1 MGSLSMEKK
10 VPKYIVFSEQL
21 KGEIRSGKYTR
32 GSQLPGVRELSSHF
46 GISYLTVSN
55 ILQVLEGEGYVKRLQ
70 GKGTFVTE
78 PQAAFVEGKTKVG
91 YLIDINISIFGK
103 LFAAVQEVLNGK
115 PFYNIPLH
123 AAFGSATP
131 IEQSEEWLE
140 QAMKNHY
147 HSLVIYGDRHF
158 PYRHLSNFLTDF
170 EQLNF
175 VIFDSCALPF
185 GNVNR
190 ILSDMKQAGYLAG
203 QYFLGQGRRKL
214 AVFGLQRLEEMYCRR
229 VGIYSDNYV
238 HLLLDGIE
246 CAYHE
251 AGLDFYQHVR
261 LVDGPTGGIH
271 ANDLRFQHELRGCFE
286 DECEAFLAAGD
297 FRTPAIYRMAE
308 EMKVTIGRDIA
319 VMGMLN
325 SVSTCEL
332 MNPTLSSISIN
343 EREIGH
349 LTAQALQE
357 KWKNETILVKP
368 ELVIRNSSG
377 TNASSSPDN

>member
-1 MGSLSMEKK
+1 MGNLVIEKK
-10 VPKYIVFSEQL
+10 VPKYVLFSEQL
-21 KGEIRSGKYTR
+21 KSEIQSGKYAR
-32 GSQLPGVRELSSHF
+32 GSQLPGTRELCSRY

-91 YLIDINISIFGK
+91 YLVDINISIFGK
-103 LFAAVQEVLNGK
+103 LFAAIQEVLNGQ

-123 AAFGSATP
+123 AGFGSGTP
-131 IEQSEEWLE
+131 IEQAEEWLD
-140 QAMKNHY
+140 QAMKNRY

-158 PYRHLSNFLTDF
+158 PYRHLSNYLTDF

-175 VIFDSCALPF
+175 VIFDSCSVPF

-190 ILSDMKQAGYLAG
+190 ILTDMKQAGYLAG
-203 QYFLGQGRRKL
+203 RYFLEQGRRKL
-214 AVFGLQRLEEMYCRR
+214 AVFGLQRLDEMYCRR
-229 VGIYSDNYV
+229 VGIHSDNYV

-246 CAYHE
+246 CAYNE
-251 AGLDFYQHVR
+251 ASLDFYQLVR
-261 LVDGPTGGIH
+261 LIDGPTGGIH
-271 ANDLRFQHELRGCFE
+271 ANDARFDKELRGCFE

-297 FRTPAIYRMAE
+297 FRTPAIYRMAR
-308 EMKVTIGRDIA
+308 EMNITVGRDIA

-325 SVSTCEL
+325 SVATCEL
-332 MNPTLSSISIN
+332 MEPTLSSISIN

-377 TNASSSPDN
+377 TKLSSTNR

>member
-1 MGSLSMEKK
+1 MGNMVIEKK
-10 VPKYIVFSEQL
+10 VPKYIIFSEQL
-21 KGEIRSGKYTR
+21 KSEIRSGKYVR
-32 GSQLPGVRELSSHF
+32 GSQLPGVRELSSRY

-55 ILQVLEGEGYVKRLQ
+55 ILQILEGEGYVKCLQ

-91 YLIDINISIFGK
+91 YLVDINISIFGK
-103 LFAAVQEVLNGK
+103 LFAAIQEVLNGQ

-123 AAFGSATP
+123 ADFGSGTP
-131 IEQSEEWLE
+131 IEQAEEWLD
-140 QAMKNHY
+140 QAMKNRY

-158 PYRHLSNFLTDF
+158 PYRHLSNYLTDF

-175 VIFDSCALPF
+175 VIFDSCAVPF

-190 ILSDMKQAGYLAG
+190 ILADMKQAGYLAG
-203 QYFLGQGRRKL
+203 RHFLEQGRRKL
-214 AVFGLQRLEEMYCRR
+214 AVLGLQRLDDMYCRR
-229 VGIYSDNYV
+229 VGIHSDNYV

-246 CAYHE
+246 GAYAE
-251 AGLDFYQHVR
+251 AGLDFYQLVR
-261 LVDGPTGGIH
+261 LIDGPAGGIH
-271 ANDLRFQHELRGCFE
+271 AKDERFDRELRCCFE
-286 DECEAFLAAGD
+286 DDCEAFLTAGD
-297 FRTPAIYRMAE
+297 FRTPAIYRMAK
-308 EMKVTIGRDIA
+308 EMNLTIGRDIA

-332 MNPTLSSISIN
+332 MEPTLSSISIN

-368 ELVIRNSSG
+368 ELVLRNSSG
-377 TNASSSPDN
+377 TKALSTNR

>member
-1 MGSLSMEKK
+1 Y
-10 VPKYIVFSEQL
+10 V
-21 KGEIRSGKYTR
+21 R
-32 GSQLPGVRELSSHF
+32 GSQLPGTRELSSRF

-55 ILQVLEGEGYVKRLQ
+55 TLQVLEDEGYVKRLQ

-91 YLIDINISIFGK
+91 YLVDINISIFGK
-103 LFAAVQEVLNGK
+103 LFAAVQEVLNGQ

-123 AAFGSATP
+123 AAFGAATP
-131 IEQSEEWLE
+131 IEQAEEWLD
-140 QAMKNHY
+140 QAMQNRY

-158 PYRHLSNFLTDF
+158 PYRHLSNYLTDF

-175 VIFDSCALPF
+175 VIFDSCSLPF

-190 ILSDMKQAGYLAG
+190 ILSDIKQAGYLAG

-214 AVFGLQRLEEMYCRR
+214 AVLGLQRLDEMYCRR
-229 VGIYSDNYV
+229 MGIYINNYV

-246 CAYHE
+246 CAYNE

-261 LVDGPTGGIH
+261 LIDGPTGGIP
-271 ANDLRFQHELRGCFE
+271 ANDERFQRELRGCFE
-286 DECEAFLAAGD
+286 DECEAILAAGD
-297 FRTPAIYRMAE
+297 FRTPAIYRMAT
-308 EMKVTIGRDIA
+308 EMNVTIGRDVA

-325 SVSTCEL
+325 SVATCEL
-332 MNPTLSSISIN
+332 MEPTLSSISIN

-377 TNASSSPDN
+377 SKASLPEK